1 MNTTDSTASSAK
13 SSTPT
18 RNILIGVLVVALLL
32 LGVYLWGH
40 FQTRSQLSA
49 QQSEHE
55 QRMSAVEGRLQ
66 QAQQDLSAANSRN
79 QLLLARTALYRTATD
94 LDQRNFGTASTHL
107 QEAAAALGRVDAS
120 TGNINAQQ
128 LAALRGSIA
137 DMNINVATDL
147 QQQRERVLR
156 LATQLDALAGE
167 MPDAA
172 AAR

>member
-1 MNTTDSTASSAK
+1 MNTTDSTARTAK
-13 SSTPT
+13 PSTPT
-18 RNILIGVLVVALLL
+18 RNILIGVVVVALLL

-55 QRMSAVEGRLQ
+55 QRIAAVEGRLQ
-66 QAQQDLSAANSRN
+66 QAQQDLSAANSRH
-79 QLLLARTALYRTATD
+79 QLLLARAGLYRTAID

-107 QEAAAALGRVDAS
+107 QQAAAALGRVDAS
-120 TGNINAQQ
+120 GGDINAQQ

-137 DMNINVATDL
+137 EMNINVATDL
-147 QQQRERVLR
+147 QRQRAQVLR
-156 LATQLDALAGE
+156 LAAQLDALAGE
-167 MPDAA
+167 TPGAA